1 MNFCEWRVLEDPSKV
16 ASRAQ
21 LSLHMH
27 AHGVLEYPSKYAP
40 RASAFNAH
48 SYEHLEED
56 EDEEEECWTEPHR
69 GAQRCGDLAGP
80 LAQRKGEKMNE
91 CWVEAMRV
99 KLGWSVK
106 QSQMFIGAAT
116 ILQTLNT
123 PESDRALREEL
134 KGLVMGVRKSG
145 KKITIEIKNR
155 EVEKLLSVMMLYDNE
170 LRRMSLNEKEMV
182 ENAQKEQIEQYFN
195 EGKNGE

>member
-1 MNFCEWRVLEDPSKV
+1 
-16 ASRAQ
+16 
-21 LSLHMH
+21 
-27 AHGVLEYPSKYAP
+27 
-40 RASAFNAH
+40 
-48 SYEHLEED
+48 
-56 EDEEEECWTEPHR
+56 
-69 GAQRCGDLAGP
+69 
-80 LAQRKGEKMNE
+80 MNE